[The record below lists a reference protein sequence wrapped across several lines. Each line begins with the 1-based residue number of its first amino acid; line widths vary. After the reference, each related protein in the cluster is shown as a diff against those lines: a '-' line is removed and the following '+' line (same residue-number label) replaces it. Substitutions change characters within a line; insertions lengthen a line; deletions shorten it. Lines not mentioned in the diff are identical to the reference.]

1 MCASYERSAK
11 RHIYRRLQRKEVP
24 LVRFLQSVVG
34 RIRTAPGGVHHP
46 EQYKAVNAIRVCR
59 TTTLGID
66 TYVCPDCG
74 EVREI
79 SHSCKHRFCPSCGWR
94 DTLKWAARMK
104 EKMLRVPHRHVV
116 MTLPHILLDLVKRN
130 RKEMLNILMRTSA
143 ETLKDWMMHKFGL
156 KTGVIAV
163 LHTYGE
169 TKQLHVHTHMI
180 MSWGGIDNDGKIVIP
195 EHDYV
200 HIPSICKVF
209 RYKFEHALIELFDA
223 GRLEHD
229 FRDRMEFMGFIK
241 KWQTKRTG

>member
-1 MCASYERSAK
+1 MIDLIDYIERCSS
-11 RHIYRRLQRKEVP
+11 RESTYRLADFFNRWWDEYAQHPAEY
-24 LVRFLQSVVG
+24 
-34 RIRTAPGGVHHP
+34 ITP

-59 TTTLGID
+59 TSALG
-66 TYVCPDCG
+66 
-74 EVREI
+74 I

-104 EKMLRVPHRHVV
+104 EKLLRVPHRHVV

-130 RKEMLNILMRTSA
+130 KKEILNILMRTSA
-143 ETLKDWMMHKFGL
+143 DTLKDWMMHKFGL

-200 HIPSICKVF
+200 HIPSIRRVF
-209 RYKFEHALIELFDA
+209 RYKFGCGQGGA
-223 GRLEHD
+223 
-229 FRDRMEFMGFIK
+229 
-241 KWQTKRTG
+241 